1 MRHTSIQWDTRIR
14 NKYPTWNIT
23 QAIENIHRYKLIR
36 WGFSWLVWHW
46 ITISLLFTDY
56 QGFVAFGKLTV
67 HILCICMFIS
77 LSLYLCIV
85 SIVCI
90 IFQLGYLFL
99 VQMSH
104 YIEVCL
110 IFCIDLTFNNL
121 VKLFYYTILNSLD
134 FFKTIIL
141 STKNTSLLLLL
152 PIFLT
157 FSCLITLDETSS
169 VTLDGTLRA
178 NISN

>member
-1 MRHTSIQWDTRIR
+1 MRLTSIQWDTRIR
-14 NKYPTWNIT
+14 NEYLTWNIIQT
-23 QAIENIHRYKLIR
+23 IENIHRYKLIR
-36 WGFSWLVWHW
+36 WGFSCLVWHW

-77 LSLYLCIV
+77 LSLHLCIF

-90 IFQLGYLFL
+90 IFTVGYLFL

-104 YIEVCL
+104 CIEVCL
-110 IFCIDLTFNNL
+110 ILCIDLTFNNL
-121 VKLFYYTILNSLD
+121 VKLFYYTSLNLLD

-141 STKNTSLLLLL
+141 STNNTSLLLLL
-152 PIFLT
+152 LIFLT

-169 VTLDGTLRA
+169 VTLNGALRA
-178 NISN
+178 SISN